1 MSGIV
6 DILAVETGL
15 DTNLVERIM
24 RTAPVRYKTYNI
36 PKRSGGFRTIS
47 QPAKEVKILQRALV
61 DVLLSKLPIHDAA
74 TAYREGMSIKENAQ
88 RHAGHGPILKMD
100 FADFF
105 PSIKAADWS
114 RYCELT
120 GALTSPE
127 DIHLTSQLIFQR
139 RKGSTV
145 LRLAIGAPSSPA
157 VSNALLWEFDE
168 AVSREVA
175 KDKVIYTR
183 YADDLTFSAPRT
195 GHLVNV
201 EKAVRNVIKQ
211 IELPKL
217 VVNEGKTTR
226 VTTKYGRRVT
236 GLTLTNDGAVSV
248 GHARKR
254 ELHTAVYR
262 ASKGRLDGDEL
273 ANLKGMLG
281 FVNSVEPE
289 FITTLRNRFGSGI
302 IQQIQAFPIP
312 KRQR

>member
-6 DILAVETGL
+6 DILAVETGM

-24 RTAPVRYKTYNI
+24 RTAPARYKTYKI
-36 PKRSGGFRTIS
+36 LKRSGGFRIIS

-61 DVLLSKLPIHDAA
+61 DVLLSRLPIHDAA
-74 TAYREGMSIKENAQ
+74 TAYREGMSIKENAR

-100 FADFF
+100 FAEFF

-120 GALTSPE
+120 GALTSSS

-139 RKGSTV
+139 PKGSSI

-157 VSNALLWEFDE
+157 VSNALLWEFDQ
-168 AVSREVA
+168 AISVEVA

-201 EKAVRNVIKQ
+201 EKAVRKVIKL

-217 VVNEGKTTR
+217 VINEGKTTR

-262 ASKGRLDGDEL
+262 ASRGRLDGDEL

-289 FITTLRNRFGSGI
+289 FIMTLRSRFGPGI